1 MAGQRGS
8 CQVEWAEGQARAGW
22 EARSSGCGRWGDTV
36 KVQMT
41 LDMKVWD
48 ASAERWKVGKGGVWP
63 MEASCVL
70 VGGEERWVL
79 DELLAELS
87 EQAYMWQ
94 WEQGVG
100 GDDTWRQEWMCSG
113 WEPGAGEEQL
123 STVDW
128 VGEPWEQKGA
138 EEDFAEGAEQQL
150 LGEGHSSMGGDQKW
164 QSRLSQAEGGGVWG
178 VLDVYFDGGADGAG
192 TPAASAKYGWLVGG
206 TDGDSLEVWAGVAA
220 RVGGLPE
227 EVDSTKAELLGAYA
241 VVHKVRQWKGTIRIW
256 IDNGNV
262 MVLG

>member
-48 ASAERWKVGKGGVWP
+48 PSAERWKVGKGGVWP

-79 DELLAELS
+79 GGLLAELS
-87 EQAYMWQ
+87 GQAYMWQ

-100 GDDTWRQEWMCSG
+100 GDDTWRQEWVVVLRL
-113 WEPGAGEEQL
+113 GAWGRRG
-123 STVDW
+123 T
-128 VGEPWEQKGA
+128 A
-138 EEDFAEGAEQQL
+138 EHCG
-150 LGEGHSSMGGDQKW
+150 LGGRAMG
-164 QSRLSQAEGGGVWG
+164 AEGGGG
-178 VLDVYFDGGADGAG
+178 RLCRGGRATAAG
-192 TPAASAKYGWLVGG
+192 RRP
-206 TDGDSLEVWAGVAA
+206 
-220 RVGGLPE
+220 
-227 EVDSTKAELLGAYA
+227 
-241 VVHKVRQWKGTIRIW
+241 Q
-256 IDNGNV
+256 
-262 MVLG
+262 